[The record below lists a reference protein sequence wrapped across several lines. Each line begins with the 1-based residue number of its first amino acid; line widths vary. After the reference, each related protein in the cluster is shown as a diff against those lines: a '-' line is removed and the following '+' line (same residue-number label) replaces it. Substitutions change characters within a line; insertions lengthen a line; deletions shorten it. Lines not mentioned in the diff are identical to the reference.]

1 MAQQASPRITAV
13 CVMDSDSWTANTDN
27 IIVVDAERQRLVW
40 IPRDLWTD
48 VVGDRINTAY
58 QRGGHE
64 LLCAALGE
72 WGWPVESSVVV
83 QRSAVER
90 ALSTLRITVPVDRTR
105 RYWYPMLPRL
115 RLQDGR
121 KLVQFDPPE
130 ETLEG
135 ERIHQWLGARR
146 SADTLPPKFPDMDR
160 IERQQTFIRRL
171 LQEGFDFSK
180 LLDDLAL
187 VRLSDAGAL
196 GPVSAVRV
204 DWELHTFSQFEPET
218 RDGKM
223 ILIRRRS
230 LLRRIWGN
238 RG

>member
-1 MAQQASPRITAV
+1 MVPETSLRTIVV
-13 CVMDSDSWTANTDN
+13 CVMDDDSWTANTDN
-27 IIVVDAERQRLVW
+27 IVVVDAQRQRLVW

-48 VVGDRINTAY
+48 VVGNRINAAY
-58 QRGGHE
+58 RRGGHE
-64 LLCAALGE
+64 LLCAALAE
-72 WGWPVESSVVV
+72 CGWPVESSVVV

-90 ALSTLRITVPVDRTR
+90 ALHSLRITVPVDRTR

-115 RLQDGR
+115 MLQDGR
-121 KLVQFDPPE
+121 KLVVFEPPQ

-146 SADTLPPKFPDMDR
+146 SADSPPPQFADLDR
-160 IERQQTFIRRL
+160 IERQQTFLRRL
-171 LQEGFDFSK
+171 LEEEFDFSQ

-187 VRLSDAGAL
+187 VRLSDAAAL
-196 GPVSAVRV
+196 GPLGAVRV
-204 DWELHTFSQFEPET
+204 DWELHTFSQVEPET

-230 LLRRIWGN
+230 LLRRLWGH

>member
-1 MAQQASPRITAV
+1 MPPGASPRTTV
-13 CVMDSDSWTANTDN
+13 VGVMDSDSWTANTDN
-27 IIVVDAERQRLVW
+27 IVVVDARRQRLVW
-40 IPRDLWTD
+40 IPRDLWSD
-48 VVGDRINTAY
+48 VVGDRINAAY
-58 QRGGHE
+58 RRGGHA

-72 WGWPVESSVVV
+72 CGWPVESSVVV

-90 ALSTLRITVPVDRTR
+90 ALSTLCIAVPVARTR

-115 RLQDGR
+115 RLQDGA
-121 KLVQFDPPE
+121 KLVAFEPPQ

-146 SADTLPPKFPDMDR
+146 SADTPPSKFPDLDR

-171 LQEGFDFSK
+171 LEEGFDFSE
-180 LLDDLAL
+180 LLDDLSL
-187 VRLSDAGAL
+187 VR
-196 GPVSAVRV
+196 VSEPSAREPLAAVRV
-204 DWELHTFSQFEPET
+204 DWELHTLSRVEPEA

-230 LLRRIWGN
+230 LLRRIWGH

>member
-1 MAQQASPRITAV
+1 
-13 CVMDSDSWTANTDN
+13 MDSDSWTANTDN
-27 IIVVDAERQRLVW
+27 IVVVDAQRQRLVW
-40 IPRDLWTD
+40 IPRDLWSD
-48 VVGDRINTAY
+48 VVGDRVSAAY
-58 QRGGHE
+58 RRGGHE

-72 WGWPVESSVVV
+72 CGWPVESSVVV

-90 ALSTLRITVPVDRTR
+90 ALSTLRITVPVDRPR

-115 RLQDGR
+115 RLQDGA
-121 KLVQFDPPE
+121 KLVVFEPPQ

-146 SADTLPPKFPDMDR
+146 SADTPPARFPDLDR
-160 IERQQTFIRRL
+160 FERQQTLIRRL
-171 LQEGFDFSK
+171 LEEGFDFSI

-187 VRLSDAGAL
+187 VRLSGASAF
-196 GPVSAVRV
+196 GPIAAVRV
-204 DWELHTFSQFEPET
+204 DWELHTFSRVEPET

>member
-1 MAQQASPRITAV
+1 
-13 CVMDSDSWTANTDN
+13 
-27 IIVVDAERQRLVW
+27 
-40 IPRDLWTD
+40 
-48 VVGDRINTAY
+48 
-58 QRGGHE
+58 
-64 LLCAALGE
+64 
-72 WGWPVESSVVV
+72 
-83 QRSAVER
+83 
-90 ALSTLRITVPVDRTR
+90 
-105 RYWYPMLPRL
+105 MLPRL